1 MLRRGRVYGAQH
13 GLGSREL
20 GKMGLG
26 NRGLSKMGLSERVM
40 E

>member
-1 MLRRGRVYGAQH
+1 VLPRGRVYGAQH
-13 GLGSREL
+13 DLGNKGL

-26 NRGLSKMGLSERVM
+26 NRGLGKMGWSERVV